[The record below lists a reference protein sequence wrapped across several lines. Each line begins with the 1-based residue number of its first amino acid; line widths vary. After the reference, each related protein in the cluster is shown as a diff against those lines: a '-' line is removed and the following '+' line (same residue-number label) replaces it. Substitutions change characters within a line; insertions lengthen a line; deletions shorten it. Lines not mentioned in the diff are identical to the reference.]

1 MLVKTILVFLGL
13 MVLVALIGRALFPSA
28 LPRVMRKQPA
38 PPVCDKWGRYVSG
51 RKTSEWGGR
60 AK

>member
-1 MLVKTILVFLGL
+1 MLVKTIILFLGL

-28 LPRVMRKQPA
+28 LPRVMQRRQGPFRCSK
-38 PPVCDKWGRYVSG
+38 CGRYLVG
-51 RKTSEWGGR
+51 KKICDCGGK